1 MIFKKFI
8 GALTA
13 LVMTMTAFVGLATE
27 VGAFST
33 DESGSYGSLQL
44 ALDNADPI
52 TIYPDSAE
60 ELKNLITP
68 GYYFEYPNNET
79 YYIVTH
85 NDVSFNNGSLSIIV
99 NASTASSFNVNVE
112 EGGSV
117 TIYNGYNNFN
127 FNSNSLDKTCFA
139 AVGSEISIT
148 IKANDDSYIESMSY
162 DGGATTQTI
171 PAENRKQYTTSVDVN
186 RLTDL
191 VVKFSTVYSITV
203 SESIEHG
210 TVDVIPESAEEDE
223 KITVYSTPNEGY
235 ELTSIE
241 FSSLAPGVAAPS
253 VTIAN
258 DRATFAMPASN
269 ITITP
274 IFSEIE
280 TLPSSIAATC
290 IGNFTEEGSQ
300 PASAWAGTLESVGN
314 TSFKPSIDVTS
325 NGTTKN
331 VIGTTTVTG
340 NSAIYIAVVVNEAQ
354 ENVSVRL
361 RGVPSSTQSS
371 TMDGSYEDRS
381 NSNEEVD

>member
-8 GALTA
+8 GALTV

-33 DESGSYGSLQL
+33 NEPGSFDSLL
-44 ALDNADPI
+44 LSLDGAPA
-52 TIYPDSAE
+52 TTVYPNSSE
-60 ELKNLITP
+60 EYNHLLTP
-68 GYYFEYPNNET
+68 GYCFTHPANEKL
-79 YYIVTH
+79 YIV
-85 NDVSFNNGSLSIIV
+85 NSIGAQFNNGVQIVSNALSASRFDITV
-99 NASTASSFNVNVE
+99 NA
-112 EGGSV
+112 GGSI
-117 TIYNGYNNFN
+117 TINNGYSNFY
-127 FNSNSLDKTCFA
+127 FDSNSTNQSCVA
-139 AVGSEISIT
+139 ATESEISIT
-148 IKANDDSYIESMSY
+148 IDADDNSYIEWVSY
-162 DGGATTQTI
+162 DNGETNHPV
-171 PAENRKQYTTSVDVN
+171 PAENRKQYTTSVNVDS
-186 RLTDL
+186 LTHL

-203 SESIEHG
+203 SESIENG

-223 KITVYSTPNEGY
+223 KITVYAIPDEGY

-241 FSSLAPGVAAPS
+241 FSISADEVEAPI

-258 DRATFAMPASN
+258 NRATFAMPASN

-314 TSFKPSIDVTS
+314 TSFKPSIYVTS

-361 RGVPSSTQSS
+361 SGVPSSTQSS
-371 TMDGSYEDRS
+371 TIDGSYEDRS